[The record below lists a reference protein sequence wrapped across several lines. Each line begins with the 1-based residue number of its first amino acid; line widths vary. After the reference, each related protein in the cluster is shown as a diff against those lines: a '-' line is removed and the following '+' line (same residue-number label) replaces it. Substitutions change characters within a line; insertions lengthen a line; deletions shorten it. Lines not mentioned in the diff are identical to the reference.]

1 MTIQTTRK
9 ELLRN
14 YGNGGLSVGYCDA
27 RYLLKYEDKR
37 AFTAGVYGWNFDA
50 YDVDGVLICTGYR
63 GMIGKQP
70 RFLAKYEKKAR
81 AIVENWDL
89 KFEQKQKRIGKLLR
103 AWIKKEYEKAE

>member
-9 ELLRN
+9 ELVRN
-14 YGNGGLSVGYCDA
+14 YGNGGLAVGYCDA
-27 RYLLKYEDKR
+27 YALLKYEGKR

-70 RFLAKYEKKAR
+70 KFLAKYEKKAR
-81 AIVENWDL
+81 SIVDNWDL
-89 KFEQKQKRIGKLLR
+89 SFDKKQKRIAKLLR
-103 AWIKKEYEKAE
+103 AWVRDEYKKN

>member
-9 ELLRN
+9 ELVRN
-14 YGNGGLSVGYCDA
+14 YGNNGLAVGYCDA
-27 RYLLKYEDKR
+27 YYLLKYEDKR

-50 YDVDGVLICTGYR
+50 YDIDGVLICTGYR

-89 KFEQKQKRIGKLLR
+89 SFDKKQKKVGKLLR